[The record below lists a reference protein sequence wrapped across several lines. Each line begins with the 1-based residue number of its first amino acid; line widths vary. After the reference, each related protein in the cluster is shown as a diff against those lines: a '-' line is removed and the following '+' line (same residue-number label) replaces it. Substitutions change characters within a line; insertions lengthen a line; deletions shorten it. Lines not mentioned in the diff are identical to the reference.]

1 MDSGWVKREMKR
13 VICKWGHLIFRYV
26 LICDSIDI
34 DIDCFTSP
42 FAGVI
47 VCNRCGGGEIHDGGI
62 APFCHLALQVWV
74 QSVEDE
80 FISSMKKA
88 VVGVST
94 DVGV

>member
-1 MDSGWVKREMKR
+1 M
-13 VICKWGHLIFRYV
+13 
-26 LICDSIDI
+26 
-34 DIDCFTSP
+34 
-42 FAGVI
+42 
-47 VCNRCGGGEIHDGGI
+47 CNRCGGGEIHDGGI

-80 FISSMKKA
+80 FIGSMKKA

>member
-1 MDSGWVKREMKR
+1 MKM
-13 VICKWGHLIFRYV
+13 VICKGGGAFNLEV
-26 LICDSIDI
+26 GLICDSIDI
-34 DIDCFTSP
+34 DIDIDCFTST

-80 FISSMKKA
+80 FIGSMKKA